1 MWWNFLVIKF
11 QMKVLG
17 VTIFDII
24 LFFYFSCVAC
34 ICINTWWKLKRFFI
48 FCCSFFFY
56 GCGFICL
63 EFGSEELLIWDAH
76 TQNFAINVEFQVL
89 LKFLLG
95 SGNTFWYIQKL
106 QRWKIPPSLQYPI
119 PLTDK
124 SLQDS
129 SISLS
134 FSFSWSKQVQFK
146 RPRDLRNKTSFL

>member
-24 LFFYFSCVAC
+24 LFFYLSCVAC

-76 TQNFAINVEFQVL
+76 IQNFAINVEFQVL

-95 SGNTFWYIQKL
+95 SGIHSDTYRNFRDEKSILHNNIPFHSLTKVC
-106 QRWKIPPSLQYPI
+106 KIPLFLYHFLSVDPS
-119 PLTDK
+119 K
-124 SLQDS
+124 FSL
-129 SISLS
+129 
-134 FSFSWSKQVQFK
+134 
-146 RPRDLRNKTSFL
+146 RDPEI